1 VRRLRLPLL
10 AALAAVVPMV
20 VLAGCG
26 TGGGGGTTPSVP
38 PLRLVTILPTPNG
51 LRDATPGRP
60 AGAAQVQETLLG
72 HPDAAIAKQLTEVGL
87 AEAATRT
94 WTGPG
99 GRSLVVVVARYPD
112 HDTALSIGA
121 DAAEELLRRGGASA
135 WTPQEIGG
143 SRGARAGSGADA
155 AAALSFAV
163 GDVSLFARSE
173 GGVPDDVVE
182 TAVARLATA
191 LGAQPK

>member
-1 VRRLRLPLL
+1 MGRSRRLVL
-10 AALAAVVPMV
+10 AALAALP
-20 VLAGCG
+20 VLALAACG
-26 TGGGGGTTPSVP
+26 TGGGGGTTPDVP
-38 PLRLVTILPTPNG
+38 PLRLVQILPTPNG
-51 LRDATPGRP
+51 LTDAVPGHR
-60 AGAAQVQETLLG
+60 AGAPEVQEALVG
-72 HPDAAIAKQLTEVGL
+72 HPDAAVAKQLDDVGL
-87 AEAATRT
+87 GEAATRS
-94 WTGPG
+94 WRGPG
-99 GRSLVVVVARYPD
+99 DRSLVVVVARYPD

-121 DAAEELLRRGGASA
+121 DAAEELLNRGSSSA
-135 WTPQEIGG
+135 WTPRQIGG